1 MFSLPVCNDGKLG
14 VELRATSARQFRW
27 MHLLSPFEHMVKQ
40 DHMTGEVSKFTHYLQ
55 FITLKLWGRHFFGLV
70 FFL

>member
-1 MFSLPVCNDGKLG
+1 MFGETMAFFLPDHGLVDITYPF
-14 VELRATSARQFRW
+14 V
-27 MHLLSPFEHMVKQ
+27 HVLSPFEHMVKQ

-55 FITLKLWGRHFFGLV
+55 FITLEVWGRHFFGLV